1 MANVKTN
8 LNFHQT
14 FSPDANAISML
25 LSVAEER
32 TAYSKEE
39 IFDIT
44 GIPTGASSGKVEP
57 FIKYAY
63 FMGLIEDKY
72 KNKKHLLSLTPLGKE
87 VKYQDETLQEKATI
101 YLCHSNLVLS
111 TGATLWNFIF
121 SSIIPRY
128 GNNLRT
134 TVFIDALKN
143 HYKGID
149 VNLAPFNSS
158 YNGMFRKLSIV
169 KNTPNE
175 IKFMNTMYKELYL
188 YIYAYIIMKEWE
200 NLHEGVRELTSI
212 DLYNMNMDNKL
223 CLSRSD
229 FDKVLSILENK
240 GMIKVERLLTPFVV
254 LKLVSANDMIE
265 KIYSTI

>member
-39 IFDIT
+39 ISDIT

-63 FMGLIEDKY
+63 FMGLLEDKY

-143 HYKGID
+143 HYKGI
-149 VNLAPFNSS
+149 
-158 YNGMFRKLSIV
+158 V

-175 IKFMNTMYKELYL
+175 IKFMNTMYKEPYL

-200 NLHEGVRELTSI
+200 NLHEGVQELTSI